1 MRRPRLQGTPAGK
14 LGSGRGGDRGS
25 GIFPQYRTCG
35 SPGRCAAILMESLHR
50 GDRMARMAPASQ
62 MPSLTPFLQKR
73 IREEKE
79 EMNRH
84 FHRDSRS

>member
-25 GIFPQYRTCG
+25 SILPQYRTCG

-50 GDRMARMAPASQ
+50 ATFNRGLPRRLQETGDASASQ
-62 MPSLTPFLQKR
+62 EPR
-73 IREEKE
+73 RG
-79 EMNRH
+79 
-84 FHRDSRS
+84 